1 MAVGRAGNG
10 ERQKTHDVSI
20 EMMEMIMSTIF
31 GTAAPLQEL
40 AGPAWAGG
48 LLSAA
53 KRGWVAYVNWRIERA
68 AMDQLWSMSDR
79 ELKDIGLIR
88 SEIAGAAKV
97 ERIAG
102 RSERHALGERKGG
115 RSP

>member
-1 MAVGRAGNG
+1 MAVGSR
-10 ERQKTHDVSI
+10 ERQKTHQVSTLK
-20 EMMEMIMSTIF
+20 MEMIMSTIF

-40 AGPAWAGG
+40 AGPAGVGG

-97 ERIAG
+97 ERIPG
-102 RSERHALGERKGG
+102 RSGRHAPGERKTG